1 MFALSV
7 HYYTLEEPTWD
18 SSDSEGPTTT
28 EGGHGENQRPY
39 LLYEVGE
46 PGLRQIS
53 VGRTADAMEGLRSLL
68 HHLTHRA
75 RIAWLTHTQPPSKV
89 E

>member
-1 MFALSV
+1 MQPL
-7 HYYTLEEPTWD
+7 LK
-18 SSDSEGPTTT
+18 EG
-28 EGGHGENQRPY
+28 HRENQRPY

-46 PGLRQIS
+46 PGPRQIS
-53 VGRTADAMEGLRSLL
+53 VGRAADAMEGLRGLL